1 MDFTLVRYRG
11 CELDVGGLSKNS
23 GTMSSFWGMNRYEHH
38 LFCSDCF
45 FLVCTSNKFCFFLWL
60 DDQNASMKIRWEFCK
75 VWWLV
80 SIFCHRSHTQ

>member
-45 FLVCTSNKFCFFLWL
+45 FWYAHLINFVFFFGW
-60 DDQNASMKIRWEFCK
+60 MIRMQ
-75 VWWLV
+75 V
-80 SIFCHRSHTQ
+80 